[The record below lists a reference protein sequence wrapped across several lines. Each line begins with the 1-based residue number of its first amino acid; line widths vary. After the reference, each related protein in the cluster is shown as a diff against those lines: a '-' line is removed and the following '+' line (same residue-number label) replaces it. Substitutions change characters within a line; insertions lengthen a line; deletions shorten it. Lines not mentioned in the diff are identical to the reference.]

1 VSDINTRSVEG
12 DVQRTNGLDLKRFAR
27 WETVTVFLLICSI
40 LYGVSTSDDFFT
52 GGNLNSILSDIS
64 EIALIA
70 LPLTLVI
77 IAAEID
83 LSVASVLGLTCALMG
98 YLWNH
103 GWPMEMIIPAVLVAG
118 GLAGALNGAL
128 VTRLGL
134 PSLAVTIGTLAMYR
148 GLAYV
153 ILGDQAVADF
163 PQEFTNWGFGSF
175 AGTQIPNPM
184 VMFAILAV
192 IFGVTLH
199 MTGIGRS
206 IFAMGANEEA
216 AHFSGVRVKRIKFW
230 LFVVTG
236 MVSALAGIVFTF
248 RFASARADN
257 ALGLELSVVAVVLLG
272 GVSIFGGKGNLLG
285 VICATLLLGTLRNA
299 LTLNDVSAE
308 VLTIVTGSLLLF
320 SVLGPSVTARVREA
334 LRRGRSAD
342 TPPPT
347 PTTT

>member
-1 VSDINTRSVEG
+1 MSE
-12 DVQRTNGLDLKRFAR
+12 LKHKLAR
-27 WETVTVFLLICSI
+27 WETVTVFLLIASI
-40 LYGVSTSDDFFT
+40 LYGTSTSPDFFT
-52 GGNLNSILSDIS
+52 AGNLNSILSDIS

-103 GWPMEMIIPAVLVAG
+103 GWAMEMIIPTVIVLG
-118 GLAGALNGAL
+118 GLAGALNGVL
-128 VTRLGL
+128 ITRLGL

-163 PQEFTNWGFGSF
+163 PQKFTTWGFGSV

-184 VMFAILAV
+184 VIFAILAV

-257 ALGLELSVVAVVLLG
+257 AVGLELSVVAVVLLG

-285 VICATLLLGTLRNA
+285 VICAMLLLGTLRNA

-308 VLTIVTGSLLLF
+308 VLTIVTGSLLLL

-334 LRRGRSAD
+334 LRRGRGVDS
-342 TPPPT
+342 PPT